1 MINVSESV
9 IDVDISVESATL
21 SQDAFSTICFIT
33 KGESSLPDNIVVN
46 KLSDLLDAGYTRSSK
61 AYNFCYGVFLQGT
74 LNNIIVR
81 RCLTNE
87 SYLESYKKYSN
98 SGFYYLVL
106 ESKSIFD
113 ITSVVY
119 YLDSLDALK
128 LVFFSSKEDFSKEIK
143 GLSRVVYYYLD
154 SLDSED
160 NEDYLLFDE
169 GQNVILDDGTVL
181 SKELDSEIK
190 ISCEGA
196 TQANNYQNVYLN
208 GNRYTK
214 MKEAKIY
221 FIEKYLDD
229 SPRDS
234 GLDIDMNSLLGPNG
248 STISDRTLFYND
260 FIIYFIWTNSNS
272 SGYTFDLKVENNS
285 VVNRG
290 ITIKTENVPE
300 EAQGNT
306 ISPIDI
312 SETLCLKNLDKVKR
326 RAIFYD
332 ENQVA
337 CPRSTGDGGINSA
350 YYRTDLSEYSGFYI
364 KIYANK
370 YLSGSGGQD
379 STAIFEKDYIDGS
392 IKDLLED
399 SDYQNFIV
407 ENPLEINLQDAGDS
421 SSQVTINMGDN
432 TEYLEHVFQ
441 INIASNTDMKFDYD
455 ASWQKISQD
464 HKNVSFC
471 LHKHGS

>member
-1 MINVSESV
+1 
-9 IDVDISVESATL
+9 
-21 SQDAFSTICFIT
+21 
-33 KGESSLPDNIVVN
+33 
-46 KLSDLLDAGYTRSSK
+46 
-61 AYNFCYGVFLQGT
+61 
-74 LNNIIVR
+74 
-81 RCLTNE
+81 
-87 SYLESYKKYSN
+87 
-98 SGFYYLVL
+98 
-106 ESKSIFD
+106 
-113 ITSVVY
+113 
-119 YLDSLDALK
+119 
-128 LVFFSSKEDFSKEIK
+128 
-143 GLSRVVYYYLD
+143 
-154 SLDSED
+154 
-160 NEDYLLFDE
+160 
-169 GQNVILDDGTVL
+169 
-181 SKELDSEIK
+181 
-190 ISCEGA
+190 
-196 TQANNYQNVYLN
+196 
-208 GNRYTK
+208 
-214 MKEAKIY
+214 MKEAKIS

-234 GLDIDMNSLLGPNG
+234 GLDIDMNSLLGQNG
-248 STISDRTLFYND
+248 ATISDKTLFYND
-260 FIIYFIWTNSNS
+260 FIIYFIRTNSNS